1 MMPAAGAGVKEVASR
16 KAIEREPPD
25 RLLVVVQPS
34 KLPDTGEEV
43 CFGVLEGRRM
53 RAVRIGSCN
62 EGRACHQTRSIE
74 ALVVEALSWLHVHA
88 SGAACLKIRY

>member
-1 MMPAAGAGVKEVASR
+1 MMPATGAGVKEVASR

-43 CFGVLEGRRM
+43 GFGVLEGRRM
-53 RAVRIGSCN
+53 RAVRIGSRN
-62 EGRACHQTRSIE
+62 EGRARHC
-74 ALVVEALSWLHVHA
+74 LSRQGRV
-88 SGAACLKIRY
+88 SK